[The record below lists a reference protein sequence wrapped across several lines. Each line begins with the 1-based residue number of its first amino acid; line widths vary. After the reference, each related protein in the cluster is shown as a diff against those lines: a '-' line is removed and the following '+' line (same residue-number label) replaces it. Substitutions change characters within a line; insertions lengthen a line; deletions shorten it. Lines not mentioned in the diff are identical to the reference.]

1 LRFRTWLFTIPV
13 ISLIFVAGCNGSRH
27 DVTDAGLDVKP
38 IGAPIEIKT
47 PLGLPPVPI
56 PPGAPETAETVAL
69 GRKLFYE
76 RKLSMDNTL
85 ACASCHNPLLGFTDG
100 QRHSIGVGGKV
111 GIRNAPTL
119 VNAAYVPAQFWDG
132 RAHSLEEQAGGPM
145 ANPIEMNQAHEVTV
159 SKLAADPVY
168 RAQFAKAFG
177 AGLVTIGKVTTALAG
192 FERTLI
198 SGNSPFDQYEFGGN
212 KSALSPAAVRGLA
225 IFRDPKRGNCA
236 ACHTI
241 DKSYAVSENSRKTG
255 TVPGSPPEDPQSS
268 FRVGRRASAPFA
280 LFTDGKFHN
289 IGVGV
294 NDEGELTDLGR
305 YSETKLEADK
315 GAFKTPTLR
324 NVAKTAPYMHDG
336 SLKTLKDVVDFYAG
350 GGNSNPYLDKEIK
363 TIKLSGADRADL
375 VEFLKSLTGE
385 MPPNVGPPENTQ
397 MGRLK

>member
-1 LRFRTWLFTIPV
+1 
-13 ISLIFVAGCNGSRH
+13 
-27 DVTDAGLDVKP
+27 
-38 IGAPIEIKT
+38 
-47 PLGLPPVPI
+47 
-56 PPGAPETAETVAL
+56 
-69 GRKLFYE
+69 
-76 RKLSMDNTL
+76 M
-85 ACASCHNPLLGFTDG
+85 
-100 QRHSIGVGGKV
+100 
-111 GIRNAPTL
+111 
-119 VNAAYVPAQFWDG
+119 NAAYVPAQFWDG

-159 SKLAADPVY
+159 SKLAADPAY
-168 RAQFAKAFG
+168 RAQFARAFG
-177 AGLVTIGKVTTALAG
+177 PGPVTIGKVTTALAS

-198 SGNSPFDQYEFGGN
+198 SGDSPFDQYEFGGN

-241 DKSYAVSENSRKTG
+241 DKTY
-255 TVPGSPPEDPQSS
+255 
-268 FRVGRRASAPFA
+268 A

-294 NDEGELTDLGR
+294 SDEGELSDLGR

-315 GAFKTPTLR
+315 AAFKTPTLR
-324 NVAKTAPYMHDG
+324 NVAMTAPYMHDG

-363 TIKLSGADRADL
+363 TIQLSGRDRSDL

-397 MGRLK
+397 VGRLK

>member
-1 LRFRTWLFTIPV
+1 MTFRTWLPAIP
-13 ISLIFVAGCNGSRH
+13 ILSLILMAGCNGNRH
-27 DVTDAGLDVKP
+27 NVMDAGADVKP
-38 IGAPIEIKT
+38 IGATIEIKT

-56 PPGAPETAETVAL
+56 PPGAPETAETIEL

-100 QRHSIGVGGKV
+100 QKHSTGVGGKV

-119 VNAAYVPAQFWDG
+119 INAAYVPAQFWDG

-145 ANPIEMNQAHEVTV
+145 ANPDEMNQAHEVTV
-159 SKLAADPVY
+159 SKLAADPAY

-177 AGLVTIGKVTTALAG
+177 AGPVTIGKVTTALAG

-241 DKSYAVSENSRKTG
+241 G
-255 TVPGSPPEDPQSS
+255 TTY
-268 FRVGRRASAPFA
+268 A

-305 YSETKLEADK
+305 YGETKLEADK
-315 GAFKTPTLR
+315 AAFKTPTLR

-363 TIKLSGADRADL
+363 TIQLSGRDRADL

-397 MGRLK
+397 MGSLK

>member
-1 LRFRTWLFTIPV
+1 MASAAKRSLGMMRDQWLLTIAI
-13 ISLIFVAGCNGSRH
+13 ISIMFAGGCGSS
-27 DVTDAGLDVKP
+27 VPKVSDASFEVKP
-38 IGAPIEIKT
+38 IGAPVEIKT

-56 PPGAPETAETVAL
+56 PPGTPETAETIAL
-69 GRKLFYE
+69 GRNLFYE
-76 RKLSMDNTL
+76 KKLSMDNTL
-85 ACASCHNPLLGFTDG
+85 ACASCHNPLLAFTDG
-100 QRHSIGVGGKV
+100 RNHSTGVGGKV
-111 GIRNAPTL
+111 GVRNAPTL
-119 VNAAYVPAQFWDG
+119 INAAYIPEQFWDG

-159 SKLAADPVY
+159 SKLGADPAY
-168 RAQFAKAFG
+168 KAQFAKAFG
-177 AGLVTIGKVTTALAG
+177 AGPVTIGKVTAALAS

-198 SGNSPFDQYEFGGN
+198 SGNSPFDQYEFAGN
-212 KSALSPAAVRGLA
+212 KNALTPAAIRGLA

-236 ACHTI
+236 TCHTI
-241 DKSYAVSENSRKTG
+241 G
-255 TVPGSPPEDPQSS
+255 TNY
-268 FRVGRRASAPFA
+268 A

-305 YSETKLEADK
+305 YDETKLEVDK
-315 GAFKTPTLR
+315 AAFKTPTLR

-363 TIKLSGADRADL
+363 AIHLAGQERADL

-385 MPPNVGPPENTQ
+385 MPPNVGLPESTQ
-397 MGRLK
+397 MGSLK